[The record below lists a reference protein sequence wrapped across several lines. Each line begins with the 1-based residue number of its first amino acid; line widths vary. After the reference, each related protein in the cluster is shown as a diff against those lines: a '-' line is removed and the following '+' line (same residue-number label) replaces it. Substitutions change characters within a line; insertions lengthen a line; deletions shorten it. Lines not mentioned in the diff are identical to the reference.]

1 MDSKINAGNEWNV
14 EALDKAYRQ
23 GFMHGLAGE
32 SRHAPYRVEIVT
44 AAWEAGYD
52 DGHEHFQESLE
63 RDEPDAKQSM
73 TEKEQE
79 NQIA

>member
-1 MDSKINAGNEWNV
+1 MESKTSIDNQWNV

-32 SRHAPYRVEIVT
+32 RRHAPYKVEIVT

-52 DGHEHFQESLE
+52 DGHEHYQDGLKREEDKLADST
-63 RDEPDAKQSM
+63 K
-73 TEKEQE
+73 EK
-79 NQIA
+79 NGHQIA

>member
-1 MDSKINAGNEWNV
+1 MESKKNTNNEWNV
-14 EALDKAYRQ
+14 DTLDKAYRQ

-52 DGHEHFQESLE
+52 DGYEHYRESLE
-63 RDEPDAKQSM
+63 REETNSDNHSVE
-73 TEKEQE
+73 EQE
-79 NQIA
+79 DQIA